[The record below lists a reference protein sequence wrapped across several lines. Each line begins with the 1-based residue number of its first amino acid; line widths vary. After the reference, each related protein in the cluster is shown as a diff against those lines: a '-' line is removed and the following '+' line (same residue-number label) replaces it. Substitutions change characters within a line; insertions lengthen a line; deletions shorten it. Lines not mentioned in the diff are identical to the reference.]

1 MNPASN
7 LVLVGPM
14 GAGKTSLGR
23 QLARRLGL
31 AFVDADAQLE
41 EQAGVSVST
50 LFELEGEAGFRARE
64 QALLLDL
71 LQGQGRLLATGG
83 GAVLSEATRQA
94 MRERA
99 FVVWLQVDVEQQL
112 VRLARDHT
120 RPLLAQGDRR
130 QTHEALAR
138 ARDPLYAEV
147 ADLAFAAEA
156 RDAAT
161 AARRL
166 AQQLDRH
173 WTRAA

>member
-130 QTHEALAR
+130 QTLEALAR
-138 ARDPLYAEV
+138 ARDPLYAEF
-147 ADLAFAAEA
+147 ADHAFPAEA